1 MSAQPLV
8 WIIDDDRSIR
18 WVLEK
23 ALQKEDF
30 LIRSFE
36 SADGV
41 LDILIIRVL
50 GDFYLMTGGI
60 YTQRIQSTAF
70 W

>member
-41 LDILIIRVL
+41 LDSLENEAPDAVISDIRMPGIHGLELL
-50 GDFYLMTGGI
+50 G
-60 YTQRIQSTAF
+60 
-70 W
+70 